1 MVRNYNFVFVVGAQ
15 KAGTTTIHELL
26 RTHSEISLPS
36 IKETHFFS
44 DDKVYSKGFDW
55 YSRQFDHSKN
65 FFCEVDP
72 SYLFFSKARSR
83 IKENIDDSK
92 FIIIFRKPL
101 ERAFSHYLMSCYRGY
116 EKLSFIEAIEKEDE
130 RLANDINLFSFVNHS
145 YLSRGNYDKQLSLYF
160 NEFDKS
166 KFLFINFDN
175 LFPSYNIR
183 MINSICEFIGI
194 ENNFNFNQMPNLN
207 KKRMVKSDFIRD
219 MIYKDSIAKK
229 IAGSIIPSDKIKLKI
244 KKFINNFNSK
254 DYDHDIYKNEY
265 ERIMNQIPVKYLKW
279 SNEQS
284 ELLGKATGLDLR
296 DWIYEN
302 V

>member
-1 MVRNYNFVFVVGAQ
+1 MIKYTPKALIGTLDNLIILKIFFV
-15 KAGTTTIHELL
+15 KL
-26 RTHSEISLPS
+26 THHICSLA
-36 IKETHFFS
+36 KLH
-44 DDKVYSKGFDW
+44 
-55 YSRQFDHSKN
+55 
-65 FFCEVDP
+65 
-72 SYLFFSKARSR
+72 SR

-145 YLSRGNYDKQLSLYF
+145 YLNRGNYDKQLSLYF

-183 MINSICEFIGI
+183 MINSICEFVGI

-254 DYDHDIYKNEY
+254 DYDHDIYKYEY
-265 ERIMNQIPVKYLKW
+265 ERIMNEIPVKYLKW

-284 ELLGKATGLDLR
+284 ELLGKSTGLDLR